1 MREASNQIL
10 TDWVHEIEFFGRYPE
25 SAEKWGFMILV
36 STRFLIIICIY
47 SLSKWSWN
55 CIFPLNF
62 ANPKPRLIRVSAP
75 TPSIH

>member
-10 TDWVHEIEFFGRYPE
+10 TDWVHEIGFFGRYPE

-47 SLSKWSWN
+47 FCQSGAR
-55 CIFPLNF
+55 IAFF
-62 ANPKPRLIRVSAP
+62 
-75 TPSIH
+75 H